1 MLSVEDGSPCPALNT
16 RSSNPRGYRYARNT
30 LEYSTFQHLISAA
43 FVLGLVEGDLAWFG
57 GPGHLLVGRRLR

>member
-30 LEYSTFQHLISAA
+30 LEYSTIQYLISAA
-43 FVLGLVEGDLAWFG
+43 FWSSVMVEGDLAWFG
-57 GPGHLLVGRRLR
+57 GSRADD